1 MHLLVYLRRQYS
13 SPLPSTALLQ
23 RLEHAVPAR
32 PAGLFWWLGIRYLPC
47 WGEVAPAIHSFRARM
62 RWGRS
67 SGVVVQGRWQE
78 APTSV
83 PLAGTAVQLII
94 RPTLSELLTIFCF
107 LAIAAGGVQLSRP
120 ADVLLPLLLP
130 SVAALFWIGFFW
142 LDIRRAERYFRQ
154 ALSLT
159 KM

>member
-1 MHLLVYLRRQYS
+1 
-13 SPLPSTALLQ
+13 
-23 RLEHAVPAR
+23 
-32 PAGLFWWLGIRYLPC
+32 
-47 WGEVAPAIHSFRARM
+47 M